1 MANIKHTYSHFVV
14 LNDGET
20 YTDMTGCRI
29 VSVWDQDVRGYL
41 VTDDNLDQVVKLA
54 FHSDANSTSISKL
67 YNLCCGYLGEQ
78 PHADVIGLSRTIREE
93 GDAEKQ

>member
-29 VSVWDQDVRGYL
+29 VDVSGYA
-41 VTDDNLDQVVKLA
+41 VTD
-54 FHSDANSTSISKL
+54 

-78 PHADVIGLSRTIREE
+78 PHVDVRSFRLREE

>member
-1 MANIKHTYSHFVV
+1 MPNIKHTYSHFVV

-29 VSVWDQDVRGYL
+29 VDVSGYA

-54 FHSDANSTSISKL
+54 FQSDANSTSIRKL
-67 YNLCCGYLGEQ
+67 YNLCCGYLGKQ
-78 PHADVIGLSRTIREE
+78 PHADVRSFRLREE